1 MTEKRLGMPDHVPET
16 EAREDIRPL
25 LYPVIENFGPH
36 GKTLYLGNL
45 AAAEDPACLLQAG
58 ITETLNVSINMFPGP
73 LMLADGVHVRRYQT
87 GMIDGAGNSPH
98 LMAAAVH
105 TVEGLMR
112 GYVPAKPHYPA
123 HSKGNVLVH
132 CRGGRS
138 RSVTVI
144 ALWLSAFVGERFDG
158 FEAALRYLRALRGLE
173 DNYPLPPMLA
183 LAEEV
188 RIGQLLGH
196 RQTA

>member
-1 MTEKRLGMPDHVPET
+1 MTEKRLGVPDQVPLS
-16 EAREDIRPL
+16 EAREDVRPL
-25 LYPVIENFGPH
+25 IYPVAENVGPH
-36 GKTLYLGNL
+36 NKTLFLGNL
-45 AAAEDPACLLQAG
+45 AAAEDAGCLLQAG

-73 LMLADGVHVRRYQT
+73 LTLADGVHVRRYQI

-112 GYVPAKPHYPA
+112 SYVPAKPHYPK
-123 HSKGNVLVH
+123 HRNGHVLVH

-138 RSVTVI
+138 RSVSLI
-144 ALWLSAFVGERFDG
+144 ALWLAAFLPQQFES
-158 FEAALRYLRALRGLE
+158 FEAALAHLRNLRGLDE
-173 DNYPLPPMLA
+173 KYPLPPMLA

-188 RIGQLLGH
+188 RLRNLLGK
-196 RQTA
+196 RN